1 MSNSEHKK
9 FLLADNLKA
18 IAVSFLSVVL
28 VSAALGLLMFSV
40 IKEHEKDRAKDILS
54 NVNMVFKDAET
65 ALDYL
70 NASPY
75 YSCSEDNLNEMR
87 RTLFR
92 SRFVKEIG
100 FFGDGKLLCSTYL
113 GLLKQPIDEAIPDF
127 VTSLGDAFWIN
138 TPLELFDNQSKG
150 TIAKR
155 GRYNAVLDMD
165 AVIGLNFSQ
174 DWALFYKADE
184 LFHMAG
190 NASLMPQSAGGGI
203 AKLDTS
209 YFSLSLI
216 KCDKYYSSTCLSV
229 VSDQGR
235 IFNTHKGKLVLFVCV
250 MLMTAALSHML
261 TFNYLRRRRSL
272 ESRISRGLK
281 SGKFYCLYQPF
292 VILKSGEVV
301 GCEVLSRFE
310 DEFGPIYPDEFI
322 PQVKELGKTWEFTT
336 VMIESAMIALNENKD
351 IPEGFKV
358 SFNLFPSDFMKD
370 ELLDLDWVLT
380 MNDKNF
386 KLVLEITEDE
396 QLATGS
402 AVKHI
407 KALKSR
413 GFWMAIDD
421 FGVGYS
427 NLSQLKSLKCEF
439 LKIDRSFVMDME
451 DHSIRSSLIPHIVS
465 IADELRVTLIAE
477 GVENT
482 DQCQELVNMNV
493 EYGQGWLFGK
503 PQTVENLANTIEL
516 SSQTH

>member
-1 MSNSEHKK
+1 MSNNEHKQ

-40 IKEHEKDRAKDILS
+40 IKGHEKARAEDILS
-54 NVNMVFKDAET
+54 NVNMVFKDAEA

-70 NASPY
+70 NAHPY
-75 YSCSEDNLNEMR
+75 YSCSEENLNEMR

-113 GLLKQPIDEAIPDF
+113 GVLKQPIDEAIPDF
-127 VTSLGDAFWIN
+127 VTALGDAFWIN

-165 AVIGLNFSQ
+165 GVIGLNFSH
-174 DWALFYKADE
+174 DWALFYKADK

-190 NASLMPQSAGGGI
+190 NASLMPQSMGPGV

-216 KCDKYYSSTCLSV
+216 KCDKYYSATCLSV

-235 IFNTHKGKLVLFVCV
+235 IFNIHKGKLVLFVCV
-250 MLMTAALSHML
+250 MLMTAAISHML

-358 SFNLFPSDFMKD
+358 SFNLFPLDFMKD

-482 DQCQELVNMNV
+482 EQCQELVNMNV

-503 PQTVENLANTIEL
+503 PQSVENLANTIAL

>member
-1 MSNSEHKK
+1 MSNNEHKQ
-9 FLLADNLKA
+9 FLIADNLKA

-28 VSAALGLLMFSV
+28 VSAVLGLLMFSV
-40 IKEHEKDRAKDILS
+40 IKEHEEDRAKDILS
-54 NVNMVFKDAET
+54 NVNMVFKDAEA

-70 NASPY
+70 NAHPY
-75 YSCSEDNLNEMR
+75 YSCSEENLNEMR

-113 GLLKQPIDEAIPDF
+113 GVLKQPIDEAIPDF

-165 AVIGLNFSQ
+165 GVIGLNFSQ

-190 NASLMPQSAGGGI
+190 NASLMPQSTGAGV

-216 KCDKYYSSTCLSV
+216 KCDKYYSDTCLSV

-235 IFNTHKGKLVLFVCV
+235 IFNIHKGKLVLFVCV

-336 VMIESAMIALNENKD
+336 VMIESAMTALNQNKD
-351 IPEGFKV
+351 VPDGFKV